1 MGIGHSE
8 VQRLN
13 KVSRV
18 GKAKLAST
26 LLIGLSLL
34 GSATLNA
41 AGITADERQNV
52 RVLTPL
58 VEDSRSGYEVFML
71 SDQDD
76 SSHERRIAM
85 QDPNGAWSVLHERFG
100 QIMPFDSY
108 HGSGDRDPEYQVWI
122 KDRPGGYIGQQ
133 YYYNLEDQAVYG
145 GLSYTW
151 SPNRRAGYSLV
162 KTPRP
167 IEAGVPNYDWLD
179 RSLLVKDAE
188 SGDIHEWMRFATR
201 QFRLYWL
208 DDERLFISHYNTK
221 AKRNELLILNAQ
233 SGERKHYAYGTAL
246 AQDAMSGEILFVRN
260 EPTRTRMIYDVRS
273 GEERKAT
280 EADIRRLT
288 PAPLAAPEDIPTE
301 LDWRVLPIA
310 DPPVVERHE
319 HRIIVDGTA
328 IELPHAFRRDGTLYI
343 PVRPLLTGLGLE
355 LEERSGTAARYRIP
369 IKSGTARAVLLPN
382 DNSLILGDRLYTTQG
397 VLQSLGFKNIRV
409 EASVRGRQS

>member
-1 MGIGHSE
+1 MNQVRRGSK
-8 VQRLN
+8 VRL
-13 KVSRV
+13 
-18 GKAKLAST
+18 AAT
-26 LLIGLSLL
+26 LLLGLSLL
-34 GSATLNA
+34 GSVTLNA
-41 AGITADERQNV
+41 EGIKAEERQDD

-58 VEDSRSGYEVFML
+58 VDDAKTGYELFML
-71 SDQDD
+71 TNKAEPSP
-76 SSHERRIAM
+76 ERRIVM
-85 QDPNGAWSVLHERFG
+85 QDPHGAWSVLHERFG

-108 HGSGDRDPEYQVWI
+108 HGSGDRDPEYPVWI
-122 KDRPGGYIGQQ
+122 KDRPGGYIAQQ
-133 YYYNLEDQAVYG
+133 YYYNLEDQAVYD

-151 SPNRRAGYSLV
+151 SPNRRAGYSVV

-221 AKRNELLILNAQ
+221 AKQNELLILNAL
-233 SGERKHYAYGTAL
+233 SGERVHYAYGTAL
-246 AQDAMSGEILFVRN
+246 AHDAMSGEILFVRN

-301 LDWRVLPIA
+301 LDWRTLPIA
-310 DPPVVERHE
+310 DPPVVARHE

-328 IELPHAFRRDGTLYI
+328 IELPYAFRRDGTLYI

-355 LEERSGTAARYRIP
+355 LEKRSGTAARYQIP
-369 IKSGTARAVLLPN
+369 IKSDTARAVLLPH

-397 VLQSLGFKNIRV
+397 VLQSLGFKSIRV
-409 EASVRGRQS
+409 EANGSGGQ